1 MTLRRAG
8 FTLLEVVIA
17 LAILAV
23 SLVVLIETQSAAV
36 LMTVDTEKVLTGTYL
51 AQEKMNEAVLRVER
65 DGFSEGDIDEEGD
78 FEDWGSDGGFGQDVE
93 FGDAFEE
100 YRWAYTIRK
109 VDLQLGDMS
118 SAADQLSEA
127 GLGPKTGDADG
138 DGEPDQ
144 PEQRDLGD
152 LGVDGSMFTEMLRPY
167 IREVRVLVWW
177 SEDEPDLD
185 EGCEACVELVTHVIN
200 PSGTILPPVGG

>member
-23 SLVVLIETQSAAV
+23 SLVVLIETQSASV
-36 LMTVDTEKVLTGTYL
+36 LMTVQTEKVLTGTYL

-78 FEDWGSDGGFGQDVE
+78 FADWGSDGGFGQDVE
-93 FGDAFEE
+93 FGDAFED
-100 YRWAYTIRK
+100 YRWAYTIRR
-109 VDLQLGDMS
+109 VDLQLGDLS
-118 SAADQLSEA
+118 GASDQLSEA
-127 GLGPKTGDADG
+127 GLGPKAGDADG
-138 DGEPDQ
+138 DGQPDEP
-144 PEQRDLGD
+144 EKRDLGD
-152 LGVDGSMFTEMLRPY
+152 LGVDSSMFTEMLRPY

-177 SEDEPDLD
+177 SAEEPDLD
-185 EGCEACVELVTHVIN
+185 EGCEDCVELVTHVIN
-200 PSGTILPPVGG
+200 PTGTIMPPMGG